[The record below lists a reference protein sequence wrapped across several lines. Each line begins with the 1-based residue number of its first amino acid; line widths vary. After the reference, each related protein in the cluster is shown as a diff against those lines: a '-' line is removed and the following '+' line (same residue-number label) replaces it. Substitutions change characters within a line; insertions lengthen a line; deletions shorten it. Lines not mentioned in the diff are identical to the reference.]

1 MVKYIKFGEFN
12 KNDKYIIFATL
23 CHFASDLLL
32 KENNIFSKEINNI
45 RSHTII
51 HDFYFQIIISIISYI
66 LYKKSFQSQ
75 STANDEDKKSYKI
88 IINIIIIVTFWI
100 LIEFIQDILS
110 NLNIVDDWIIGLLMI
125 TLVNYIIFKQDIY
138 KHQKFAIYFNLI
150 TYIILQILNYY
161 INDDILN
168 IIYINN
174 KWLIPIAA
182 ISILFISFFYACI
195 IAKIKWFM
203 ELKYISSQKLLIYY
217 GVIGI
222 IIYAFACLLLS
233 YIKCN
238 ELFEDNICEIVDNK
252 DNYYIENIFIYF
264 HDLSNSNRG
273 TIIQEIIIILFG
285 IAFYVLYIYFEV
297 LIIYYLTPV
306 HYFFYDST

>member
-1 MVKYIKFGEFN
+1 M
-12 KNDKYIIFATL
+12 
-23 CHFASDLLL
+23 
-32 KENNIFSKEINNI
+32 
-45 RSHTII
+45 
-51 HDFYFQIIISIISYI
+51 
-66 LYKKSFQSQ
+66 
-75 STANDEDKKSYKI
+75 
-88 IINIIIIVTFWI
+88 
-100 LIEFIQDILS
+100 
-110 NLNIVDDWIIGLLMI
+110 DDWIIGLLMI

-150 TYIILQILNYY
+150 AYVILQILSYY

-182 ISILFISFFYACI
+182 ISILLLSFSYAYI

-222 IIYAFACLLLS
+222 IIYAFVCLLLS

-238 ELFEDNICEIVDNK
+238 ELFENSICEIFDNK
-252 DNYYIENIFIYF
+252 DNYYFENIFIYF
-264 HDLSNSNRG
+264 HNLSNSNKG
-273 TIIQEIIIILFG
+273 TIIQEIIIMLFG
-285 IAFYVLYIYFEV
+285 MIFYVLYIYFEV

-306 HYFFYDST
+306 HYFFMIQLTNFYVI

>member
-1 MVKYIKFGEFN
+1 M
-12 KNDKYIIFATL
+12 
-23 CHFASDLLL
+23 
-32 KENNIFSKEINNI
+32 
-45 RSHTII
+45 
-51 HDFYFQIIISIISYI
+51 
-66 LYKKSFQSQ
+66 
-75 STANDEDKKSYKI
+75 
-88 IINIIIIVTFWI
+88 
-100 LIEFIQDILS
+100 
-110 NLNIVDDWIIGLLMI
+110 DDWIIGLLMI

-150 TYIILQILNYY
+150 AYVILQILSYY

-182 ISILFISFFYACI
+182 ISILLLSFSYAYI

-222 IIYAFACLLLS
+222 IIYAFVCLLLS

-238 ELFEDNICEIVDNK
+238 ELFENSICEIFDNK

-264 HDLSNSNRG
+264 HNLSNSNKG
-273 TIIQEIIIILFG
+273 TIIQEIIIMLFG
-285 IAFYVLYIYFEV
+285 MIFYVLYIYFEV

-306 HYFFYDST
+306 HYFFMIQLTNFYVI